1 MAGNVK
7 EAAACPLWEHINPT
21 GIYDWMREPQPEGT
35 FRSLR
40 IAREKF
46 MAAA

>member
-1 MAGNVK
+1 MAGKVK
-7 EAAACPLWEHINPT
+7 KGATCPLWEPINLT
-21 GIYDWMREPQPEGT
+21 GIYDWIREPQPEGT